1 MLPSRK
7 WRSVGFALALICLV
21 PFLSAVIVVEKEY
34 HGKRVTCLYSGLIG
48 VARSCGTEGFE
59 RVFTGTVRSS
69 TDVGDTDKLLE
80 IEPDEVFVGDSKTV
94 KAITNQAC
102 LNTELQTGD
111 KWLFYLYRDKESNT
125 LVSPYDG
132 SSKPLSAADD
142 DISMLR
148 RLVRLTDSGMLVG
161 KVDRVA
167 GTNGGESTPLGNHK
181 VIAKNVKDRM
191 KYTVSTSENGYF
203 EFELPPGSYDL
214 STAPEYAL
222 KEIETFGS
230 MLRGSVP
237 VEKGK
242 CWEHDFTVKARNHA
256 NVPQRNTR

>member
-1 MLPSRK
+1 M
-7 WRSVGFALALICLV
+7 VLASSLICLV
-21 PFLSAVIVVEKEY
+21 PLLSAVIVEEKVF
-34 HGKRVTCLYSGLIG
+34 HGKRVTCLYSGLVG
-48 VARSCGTEGFE
+48 VARSCGTQGYE

-80 IEPDEVFVGDSKTV
+80 IEPDEVFLGDSKTV
-94 KAITNQAC
+94 TAITDQAC
-102 LNTELQTGD
+102 LNTEIQTGD

-132 SSKPLSAADD
+132 SSKPLTTADD

-148 RLVRLTDSGMLVG
+148 HLVRLTDSGMLVG
-161 KVDRVA
+161 KVDRLA
-167 GTNGGESTPLGNHK
+167 GPKDRESIALANHK
-181 VIAKNVKDRM
+181 VVAKNVKDLI
-191 KYTVSTSENGYF
+191 KYTAYTNENGYF

-214 STAPEYAL
+214 SAAEYAF
-222 KEIETFGS
+222 KEVETFGS

-242 CWEHDFTVKARNHA
+242 CWEHDFTVRGRNRD
-256 NVPQRNTR
+256 NVSQRSTR

>member
-7 WRSVGFALALICLV
+7 WRVVGFSVALICLV
-21 PFLSAVIVVEKEY
+21 PFLSAVIVEEKEF

-48 VARSCGTEGFE
+48 VARSCGTQGYD

-69 TDVGDTDKLLE
+69 AEVGHTDKLLE
-80 IEPDEVFVGDSKTV
+80 IEPDEVFLGDSKPV

-102 LNTELQTGD
+102 LNSEIQTGD
-111 KWLFYLYRDKESNT
+111 KWLFYLYRDNTSNT

-132 SSKPLSAADD
+132 RSKPLTAAED
-142 DISMLR
+142 DISTLR
-148 RLVRLTDSGMLVG
+148 HLVRLTDSGMLVG
-161 KVDRVA
+161 KVDRRE
-167 GTNGGESTPLGNHK
+167 GPKDSEFIPLANHK
-181 VIAKNVKDRM
+181 VIAKNAKGI
-191 KYTVSTSENGYF
+191 KYTAYTNENGYF

-214 STAPEYAL
+214 SAAQEYAL
-222 KEIETFGS
+222 EEDETIGS

-242 CWEHDFTVKARNHA
+242 CWEHDFTVKVRNHHDMSQ
-256 NVPQRNTR
+256 PRTR